1 MARDWREDCSCY
13 QWEVNLDYSSTVW
26 PRRELVSRPI
36 QQRDLPP
43 CFAFLE
49 LVELHQTPLA
59 AAAAAGEELQ
69 SSAVE
74 ILAVAVEAELQTAVA
89 EAEHQTAV
97 AEEVALQIA
106 AAVVE
111 EGMHCQPAVF
121 VAAAVPK
128 K

>member
-1 MARDWREDCSCY
+1 M
-13 QWEVNLDYSSTVW
+13 
-26 PRRELVSRPI
+26 
-36 QQRDLPP
+36 
-43 CFAFLE
+43 
-49 LVELHQTPLA
+49 ELHQTPFAAA

-69 SSAVE
+69 NSAVE
-74 ILAVAVEAELQTAVA
+74 ILVVAVEAELQTVA

-111 EGMHCQPAVF
+111 EGIHWQPAVS